1 MDEIKRE
8 VAFAGQRVK
17 QKVIFA
23 LALCSVIPLLVLTYT
38 LHGYFIPGGNANI
51 IAGRLQDLLA
61 LPILVAFTGLLMAG
75 GGYVV
80 WDLASAISRTASLVT
95 TAQPAHPATVSRSD
109 EIGTL
114 MASFNRMIATIEQQ
128 SDEINQFPKRLEQLT
143 RQAFRD
149 PLTNLPNRAL
159 FMDRL
164 THGLTRAQ
172 RRHEH
177 LAVLFLDLDRFK
189 VVNDTLGH
197 TVGDQLLVEVS
208 RRLTSA
214 LRPGDTVARLGGDE
228 FGILLEDV
236 ADAETAETVAVRVEE
251 SLGQPYRFEGREVFV
266 TASIGIALSSAKLGL
281 PEEILRDADLAMY
294 HAKAKGKARHVVFDG
309 SMSAPALDRMDLEMD
324 LRSAISRHEFRLHYQ
339 PILRLDTGKITEVE
353 ALIRWQHEKRGLLQ
367 PDEFIGLTE
376 ETGLIVPIGQWVL
389 SEACKQARVWQVEY
403 PTTPPLVMSVNL
415 SAKQFQNPKLVEE
428 ITQALDES
436 GLAPSCLK
444 LEITESTV
452 MQDAPVTLTKL
463 TELKEL
469 GVRLAIDDFGTG
481 YSSLGYLKRFPV
493 DTLKIDR
500 SFVKGLSPNGGDN
513 AIVRAV
519 VTVAKSLNM
528 DVTAEGVETEGQLA
542 ELRAL
547 GCDRWQGFL
556 FARPVSPERVAPLL
570 ASDQSKVLRRVVS
583 DVFPFHNW
591 AFQEGLLHAENLGG
605 DIELML
611 NRRALI
617 GAFPWRY
624 QGLEGCPCRIVAFL
638 DAGED
643 VEAVGNAAKA
653 IMAG

>member
-95 TAQPAHPATVSRSD
+95 TAQPSHPATVSRSD

-236 ADAETAETVAVRVEE
+236 ADAETAEAVALRVEE
-251 SLGQPYRFEGREVFV
+251 SLGTPYRFEGREVFV

-294 HAKAKGKARHVVFDG
+294 HAKAKGKARHEVFDG

-436 GLAPSCLK
+436 GLAASCLK

-463 TELKEL
+463 NELKEL

-528 DVTAEGVETEGQLA
+528 DVTAEGVETEAQLA

-570 ASDQSKVLRRVVS
+570 ASDQPKEKEV
-583 DVFPFHNW
+583 
-591 AFQEGLLHAENLGG
+591 A
-605 DIELML
+605 
-611 NRRALI
+611 RA
-617 GAFPWRY
+617 
-624 QGLEGCPCRIVAFL
+624 
-638 DAGED
+638 
-643 VEAVGNAAKA
+643 
-653 IMAG
+653 

>member
-95 TAQPAHPATVSRSD
+95 TAQPMNPTTVSRSD

-143 RQAFRD
+143 KQAFRD

-189 VVNDTLGH
+189 IVNDTLGH
-197 TVGDQLLVEVS
+197 AVGDQLLVEVS

-236 ADAETAETVAVRVEE
+236 ADAETAEAVAVRVEE
-251 SLGQPYRFEGREVFV
+251 SLGKPYRFEGREVFV

-294 HAKAKGKARHVVFDG
+294 HAKAKGKARHEVFDG

-463 TELKEL
+463 NELKEL

-481 YSSLGYLKRFPV
+481 YSSLGYLRRFPV

-500 SFVKGLSPNGGDN
+500 SFVKGLSADGGDS

-570 ASDQSKVLRRVVS
+570 ALDQSKEKEV
-583 DVFPFHNW
+583 
-591 AFQEGLLHAENLGG
+591 A
-605 DIELML
+605 
-611 NRRALI
+611 RA
-617 GAFPWRY
+617 
-624 QGLEGCPCRIVAFL
+624 
-638 DAGED
+638 
-643 VEAVGNAAKA
+643 
-653 IMAG
+653 

>member
-80 WDLASAISRTASLVT
+80 WDLASAVSRTATLVA

-143 RQAFRD
+143 KQAFRD

-164 THGLTRAQ
+164 SHGLTRAQ

-197 TVGDQLLVEVS
+197 AVGDQLLVEVS

-236 ADAETAETVAVRVEE
+236 ADAETAETVALRVEE
-251 SLGQPYRFEGREVFV
+251 SLGNPYRFEGREVFV

-294 HAKAKGKARHVVFDG
+294 HAKAKGKARHEVFDG

-389 SEACKQARVWQVEY
+389 SEACKQARAWQVEY
-403 PTTPPLVMSVNL
+403 PTTPALVMSVNL

-463 TELKEL
+463 NELKEL

-500 SFVKGLSPNGGDN
+500 SFVKGLSPEGGDS

-542 ELRAL
+542 ELKAL
-547 GCDRWQGFL
+547 GCDRGQGFL
-556 FARPVSPERVAPLL
+556 FARPVTAERVAPLL
-570 ASDQSKVLRRVVS
+570 ASDQPKEKEV
-583 DVFPFHNW
+583 
-591 AFQEGLLHAENLGG
+591 A
-605 DIELML
+605 
-611 NRRALI
+611 RA
-617 GAFPWRY
+617 
-624 QGLEGCPCRIVAFL
+624 
-638 DAGED
+638 
-643 VEAVGNAAKA
+643 
-653 IMAG
+653 

>member
-80 WDLASAISRTASLVT
+80 WDLASAVSRTATLVA

-143 RQAFRD
+143 KQAFRD

-164 THGLTRAQ
+164 SHGLTRAQ

-197 TVGDQLLVEVS
+197 SVGDQLLVEVS

-236 ADAETAETVAVRVEE
+236 ADAETAETVALRVEE
-251 SLGQPYRFEGREVFV
+251 SLGKPYRFEGREVFV

-294 HAKAKGKARHVVFDG
+294 HAKAKGKARHEIFDG

-389 SEACKQARVWQVEY
+389 SEACKQARVWQLEY

-428 ITQALDES
+428 ITQALDVS

-463 TELKEL
+463 NELKEL

-500 SFVKGLSPNGGDN
+500 SFVKGLSADGGDN

-542 ELRAL
+542 ELKAL
-547 GCDRWQGFL
+547 GCDRGQGFL
-556 FARPVSPERVAPLL
+556 FARPVTAERVAPLL
-570 ASDQSKVLRRVVS
+570 ASDQPKEKEV
-583 DVFPFHNW
+583 
-591 AFQEGLLHAENLGG
+591 A
-605 DIELML
+605 
-611 NRRALI
+611 RA
-617 GAFPWRY
+617 
-624 QGLEGCPCRIVAFL
+624 
-638 DAGED
+638 
-643 VEAVGNAAKA
+643 
-653 IMAG
+653 

>member
-1 MDEIKRE
+1 MDELKRE

-38 LHGYFIPGGNANI
+38 LHGYFVPG
-51 IAGRLQDLLA
+51 AGLPMGDGLQQVLA
-61 LPILVAFTGLLMAG
+61 LPVLVAFTGLLMAG

-80 WDLASAISRTASLVT
+80 WDLASAVSRTASLVA
-95 TAQPAHPATVSRSD
+95 TAQPSSPTAVSRSD

-114 MASFNRMIATIEQQ
+114 MASFNRMLATIGQQ
-128 SDEINQFPKRLEQLT
+128 SEEINQFPKRLEQLT

-164 THGLTRAQ
+164 SHGLTRAQ

-197 TVGDQLLVEVS
+197 SVGDQLLVEVS
-208 RRLTSA
+208 YRLSLT

-228 FGILLEDV
+228 FGILLDEV
-236 ADAETAETVAVRVEE
+236 ADAETAEAVAVRIEE
-251 SLGQPYRFEGREVFV
+251 ALGKPYPFEGREVFV
-266 TASIGIALSSAKLGL
+266 TASIGIALSSAKLAT
-281 PEEILRDADLAMY
+281 PEEVLRDADLAMY
-294 HAKAKGKARHVVFDG
+294 HAKAKGKARHEVFDG
-309 SMSAPALDRMDLEMD
+309 TMGAPALDRMDLEMD
-324 LRSAISRHEFRLHYQ
+324 LRSAISRQEFRLHYQ
-339 PILRLDTGKITEVE
+339 PILQLDTGKITEVE

-367 PDEFIGLTE
+367 PDDFIGLTE

-389 SEACKQARVWQVEY
+389 AEACKQARIWQTEY
-403 PTTPPLVMSVNL
+403 PSSPSLVMSVNL
-415 SAKQFQNPKLVEE
+415 SAKQFLHPLLVDE
-428 ITQALDES
+428 ITQALRET

-452 MQDAPVTLTKL
+452 MQDAPATLAKL
-463 TELKEL
+463 RELKDL

-500 SFVKGLSPNGGDN
+500 SFVKGLAHDSGDS

-528 DVTAEGVETEGQLA
+528 DVTAEGVETEAQLA
-542 ELRAL
+542 ELKAL
-547 GCDRWQGFL
+547 GCDQGQGFL
-556 FARPVSPERVAPLL
+556 FARPVSAERVAPLL
-570 ASDQSKVLRRVVS
+570 ASEHTREPV
-583 DVFPFHNW
+583 
-591 AFQEGLLHAENLGG
+591 
-605 DIELML
+605 
-611 NRRALI
+611 
-617 GAFPWRY
+617 
-624 QGLEGCPCRIVAFL
+624 
-638 DAGED
+638 
-643 VEAVGNAAKA
+643 NA
-653 IMAG
+653 

>member
-1 MDEIKRE
+1 MDVEIKRE
-8 VAFAGQRVK
+8 AAFAGQRVK

-23 LALCSVIPLLVLTYT
+23 LALCSVIPLLVLTYVI
-38 LHGYFIPGGNANI
+38 HGHLVPGIESPTKGLAEALAIPT
-51 IAGRLQDLLA
+51 
-61 LPILVAFTGLLMAG
+61 LVAFTGLLMAG

-80 WDLASAISRTASLVT
+80 WDLASAVSRTASLVA
-95 TAQPAHPATVSRSD
+95 TAQPAGEMSGPRHD

-114 MASFNRMIATIEQQ
+114 MVAFNRMMGTIEQQ
-128 SDEINQFPKRLEQLT
+128 ADEINQFPKRLEQLT

-149 PLTNLPNRAL
+149 ALTGLPNRAL

-164 THGLTRAQ
+164 SHGLTRAR

-177 LAVLFLDLDRFK
+177 VAVLFLDLDRFK
-189 VVNDTLGH
+189 IINDTLGH

-208 RRLTSA
+208 NRLGSS

-228 FGILLEDV
+228 FGLLLEDV
-236 ADAETAETVAVRVEE
+236 ADAETAELVALRIEAE
-251 SLGQPYRFEGREVFV
+251 LAKPLSFEGREVFV
-266 TASIGIALSSAKLGL
+266 TASIGIALSSERLGT
-281 PEEILRDADLAMY
+281 PEEVLRDADLAMY
-294 HAKAKGKARHVVFDG
+294 HAKAKGKARHEVFDG

-389 SEACKQARVWQVEY
+389 SEACKQARLWQVEY

-436 GLAPSCLK
+436 GLAASCLK

-463 TELKEL
+463 NELKEL

-500 SFVKGLSPNGGDN
+500 SFVKGLSPDGGDN

-542 ELRAL
+542 ELKAL
-547 GCDRWQGFL
+547 GCDRGQGFL
-556 FARPVSPERVAPLL
+556 FARPVTAERVAPLL
-570 ASDQSKVLRRVVS
+570 ASDQPKEKEV
-583 DVFPFHNW
+583 
-591 AFQEGLLHAENLGG
+591 A
-605 DIELML
+605 
-611 NRRALI
+611 RA
-617 GAFPWRY
+617 
-624 QGLEGCPCRIVAFL
+624 
-638 DAGED
+638 
-643 VEAVGNAAKA
+643 
-653 IMAG
+653 

>member
-197 TVGDQLLVEVS
+197 SVGDQLLVEVS

-236 ADAETAETVAVRVEE
+236 ADAETAEAVALRIEE
-251 SLGQPYRFEGREVFV
+251 SLGTPYRFEGREVFV

-294 HAKAKGKARHVVFDG
+294 HAKAKGKARHEVFDG

-389 SEACKQARVWQVEY
+389 SEACKQARLWQVEY

-436 GLAPSCLK
+436 GLAASCLK

-463 TELKEL
+463 NELKEL

-500 SFVKGLSPNGGDN
+500 SFVKGLSPDGGDN

-556 FARPVSPERVAPLL
+556 FARPVTAERVAPLL
-570 ASDQSKVLRRVVS
+570 ASDQLKEKEV
-583 DVFPFHNW
+583 
-591 AFQEGLLHAENLGG
+591 A
-605 DIELML
+605 
-611 NRRALI
+611 RA
-617 GAFPWRY
+617 
-624 QGLEGCPCRIVAFL
+624 
-638 DAGED
+638 
-643 VEAVGNAAKA
+643 
-653 IMAG
+653 